1 MVGNLIGTPQL
12 FTINLTWDVPPQL
25 NGIIIQYTILYSVN
39 GSALIRNTTTLTT
52 FVIIDLNPNTR
63 VSNITVYATTGVGDG
78 PVVMLQCAIITLQ
91 RPREFQF

>member
-1 MVGNLIGTPQL
+1 MVRNLVGTPQL
-12 FTINLTWDVPPQL
+12 FTIDLTWDVPAQL
-25 NGIIIQYTILYSVN
+25 NGILIQYTILYSVN
-39 GSALIRNTTTLTT
+39 GSALIRRTTTLTT

-78 PVVMLQCAIITLQ
+78 PFVMLQSAIITFD

>member
-1 MVGNLIGTPQL
+1 MVRNLVGTPQL
-12 FTINLTWDVPPQL
+12 FTIDLTWDVPAQL
-25 NGIIIQYTILYSVN
+25 NGILIQYTILYSVN
-39 GSALIRNTTTLTT
+39 GSALIRRTTTLTT

-78 PVVMLQCAIITLQ
+78 PFEILQSAIITFD